1 MIVDEFVP
9 QAQAHG
15 MGWEERA
22 SDDNIIINI
31 CRELG
36 DLIVDRCIGLG
47 DDDTEEEQRP
57 RVQIHR
63 GSPWHECQAIP
74 APFISIEFCMARR
87 H

>member
-31 CRELG
+31 CWELG
-36 DLIVDRCIGLG
+36 DLIVDRPIGLG
-47 DDDTEEEQRP
+47 DDDTEKKQRP
-57 RVQIHR
+57 RV
-63 GSPWHECQAIP
+63 
-74 APFISIEFCMARR
+74 
-87 H
+87 